1 VRAQELLPVLD
12 GRVQRE
18 EAGGAGQGR
27 PQLRGDHV
35 RGHAQPRE
43 PQHGVLR
50 QPGRRL
56 RTLLRRRHA
65 AAAGLPQLVP
75 AGRSIHRATG
85 RAASTAERRRAYV
98 QVSRRPDS

>member
-1 VRAQELLPVLD
+1 VRAQELLQVLD

-56 RTLLRRRHA
+56 RPLLRRRHA
-65 AAAGLPQLVP
+65 TAAGLPQLAP
-75 AGRSIHRATG
+75 AGAADRSN
-85 RAASTAERRRAYV
+85 
-98 QVSRRPDS
+98 